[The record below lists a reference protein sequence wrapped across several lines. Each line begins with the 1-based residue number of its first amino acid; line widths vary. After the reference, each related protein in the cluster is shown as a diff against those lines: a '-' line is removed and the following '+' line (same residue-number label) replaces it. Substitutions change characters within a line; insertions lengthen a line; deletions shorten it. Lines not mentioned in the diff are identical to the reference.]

1 LNFIDGLG
9 MFMAGMVIFRITFG
23 ALYLCRFKC
32 KVNCGDKYR
41 IEERDLLK
49 EFKNMKKGNFV
60 DLEDSGIY
68 NQALLDNENG
78 DEEDDNLIATLS
90 PLEMK
95 MKKM

>member
-1 LNFIDGLG
+1 MNFIDGLG

-68 NQALLDNENG
+68 N
-78 DEEDDNLIATLS
+78 
-90 PLEMK
+90 
-95 MKKM
+95 